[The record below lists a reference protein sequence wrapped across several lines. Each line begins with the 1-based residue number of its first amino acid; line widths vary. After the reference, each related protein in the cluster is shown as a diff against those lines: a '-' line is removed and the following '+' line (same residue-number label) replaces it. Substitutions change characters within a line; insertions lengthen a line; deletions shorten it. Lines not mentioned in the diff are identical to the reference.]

1 MDSCCGGE
9 VSDLITE
16 NSNPVL
22 ISFILVPLCVFCFL
36 MLLYITLIPLVTKNK
51 THAKNEFHAELKPLV
66 LTPSGNLNRIA
77 VTVDFGS
84 SDNKAINK
92 AIQLGSKNFS
102 LILIHILESANAI
115 VYGDNAS
122 DLEREEDYQKLKHY
136 QEQLLK
142 ENIATEIQLGFGNP
156 KQAIPKLILENNC
169 DILIMGT
176 HGHKTIKDII
186 LGSTIDSIRHEIKV
200 PLMLV

>member
-1 MDSCCGGE
+1 
-9 VSDLITE
+9 
-16 NSNPVL
+16 
-22 ISFILVPLCVFCFL
+22 
-36 MLLYITLIPLVTKNK
+36 MLLYITVIPFITKNK
-51 THAKNEFHAELKPLV
+51 AHVKNEFHAELKPLV
-66 LTPSGNLNRIA
+66 LAPSGHLNRIA
-77 VTVDFGS
+77 VTVDFGA

-92 AIQLGSKNFS
+92 AIQLGNRNFS
-102 LILIHILESANAI
+102 LILIHILESANAM

-142 ENIATEIQLGFGNP
+142 ENIPTEIQLGFGNP

-169 DILIMGT
+169 DMLIMGT